1 MTVGYYRAMY
11 AKTIEMGR
19 KGAWGHSKPEEV
31 RK

>member
-1 MTVGYYRAMY
+1 MY